1 MPVIRSY
8 YKTTP
13 IDDETLG
20 RAIASA
26 KDQENKIFQIFK
38 KYGCMTT
45 WDVYDMYNELV
56 APIIPSSVGRSINTL
71 LKLNI
76 ITSIGTI
83 TGEQGRPVNL
93 YELNE
98 NIPDVVERRH
108 NQQIPNSVKLDLLFK
123 EDGEIDVEQMV
134 SNLDLLLSRIS
145 RKFNL
150 NY

>member
-1 MPVIRSY
+1 
-8 YKTTP
+8 
-13 IDDETLG
+13 
-20 RAIASA
+20 
-26 KDQENKIFQIFK
+26 
-38 KYGCMTT
+38 MTT

-56 APIIPSSVGRSINTL
+56 GPIIPSSVGRSINTL
-71 LKLNI
+71 LKLNVI
-76 ITSIGTI
+76 SSIGTI

-108 NQQIPNSVKLDLLFK
+108 NQQIPNSVKLDLLFT

-134 SNLDLLLSRIS
+134 HNLDLLLSRIS